1 MAEGG
6 FLDKAKDMLGGT
18 VDVVSDKAKH
28 LAESAAE
35 KIDDATE
42 ASGGVVKQAGDMI
55 GSGKEKIGDA
65 AADLADKLTGG
76 GGGGAG

>member
-1 MAEGG
+1 MSEGG
-6 FLDKAKDMLGGT
+6 FLDKMKDALGGA
-18 VDVVSDKAKH
+18 VGDVSDKAKD
-28 LAESAAE
+28 LAEGTAE
-35 KIDDATE
+35 KIDAATD